1 MTSHHHQRPVLTI
14 IFVIL
19 TTEYLVVIDKCVYYV
34 EDDFTFL
41 FNERDVE
48 FSLIHFN
55 ILSIR
60 KKIETLQTYL
70 RALKLSFDVIAL
82 TETWLK
88 EKDDLNLY
96 KLEEYHEPIL

>member
-1 MTSHHHQRPVLTI
+1 M
-14 IFVIL
+14 
-19 TTEYLVVIDKCVYYV
+19 VIDKCVYYV
-34 EDDFTFL
+34 EDDFTSL

-60 KKIETLQTYL
+60 KKFETLQTYL
-70 RALKLSFDVIAL
+70 SALKLSFDVIAL
-82 TETWLK
+82 TENWLK

-96 KLEEYHEPIL
+96 KLEGYHEPIL